1 MIKLL
6 LVEDD
11 VNLCYIVQAGLQ
23 DVIGGYEVITAG
35 NGLEGLHAWEEHKPD
50 IIISDIDMPEMDGFE
65 MVRRIRETD
74 GDTPIPVCFRHD
86 IAQRRETRLRTGRE
100 QLREEAFR
108 PGRDGRAHPRHTE
121 NEGRRQKQVGRG
133 ALQVQPLHARHRTCH
148 PA

>member
-50 IIISDIDMPEMDGFE
+50 IIIY
-65 MVRRIRETD
+65 
-74 GDTPIPVCFRHD
+74 RH
-86 IAQRRETRLRTGRE
+86 ARNGRV
-100 QLREEAFR
+100 
-108 PGRDGRAHPRHTE
+108 RDGKAHP
-121 NEGRRQKQVGRG
+121 
-133 ALQVQPLHARHRTCH
+133 
-148 PA
+148 

>member
-50 IIISDIDMPEMDGFE
+50 IRSARLGGTQTGHHH
-65 MVRRIRETD
+65 IRY
-74 GDTPIPVCFRHD
+74 RH
-86 IAQRRETRLRTGRE
+86 ARNGRV
-100 QLREEAFR
+100 
-108 PGRDGRAHPRHTE
+108 RDGKAHP
-121 NEGRRQKQVGRG
+121 
-133 ALQVQPLHARHRTCH
+133 
-148 PA
+148 

>member
-50 IIISDIDMPEMDGFE
+50 INHH
-65 MVRRIRETD
+65 IRH
-74 GDTPIPVCFRHD
+74 R
-86 IAQRRETRLRTGRE
+86 
-100 QLREEAFR
+100 
-108 PGRDGRAHPRHTE
+108 
-121 NEGRRQKQVGRG
+121 
-133 ALQVQPLHARHRTCH
+133 HARNGRV
-148 PA
+148 